1 MGSYDPCVNISNE
14 KLVSFNFD
22 RIQYWLGKGNTTIS
36 APVENLLGLAGFL
49 PINPR
54 TYMNAWRNRRK
65 ADEAAATPADDTASD
80 AEGKS
85 AAAGAS

>member
-1 MGSYDPCVNISNE
+1 
-14 KLVSFNFD
+14 
-22 RIQYWLGKGNTTIS
+22 
-36 APVENLLGLAGFL
+36 
-49 PINPR
+49 
-54 TYMNAWRNRRK
+54 MNAWRNRRK